1 MDLVRVLEKE
11 MLAKM
16 VFLAATIIRNQTTL
30 PVPTFGTRGGERM
43 SDLKDPKDLKDLK
56 ENRSLF
62 FRSPLIL
69 FLFSRGLLLVLGG
82 GKMNR
87 HWR

>member
-1 MDLVRVLEKE
+1 
-11 MLAKM
+11 
-16 VFLAATIIRNQTTL
+16 
-30 PVPTFGTRGGERM
+30 M
-43 SDLKDPKDLKDLK
+43 SDPKDPKDLKDLK
-56 ENRSLF
+56 DFKENRSPLLRSPF

>member
-1 MDLVRVLEKE
+1 
-11 MLAKM
+11 
-16 VFLAATIIRNQTTL
+16 
-30 PVPTFGTRGGERM
+30 M

-56 ENRSLF
+56 ENRSPF